1 MSTAGATALMS
12 PPSVSHT
19 TYIGVIWAFVALSGI
34 TLACRLVS
42 RFKGPQR
49 LFLDDGLVIFPW
61 VLSLVTAAV
70 WQWAAWDMYYIMNV
84 QAGLA
89 IFAPDRYLPSLRNWL
104 NASLIAEL
112 FFYTALFSI
121 KLSFLC
127 FFRRLGNKIK
137 YFRYIWWGV
146 LFVTVSSYLASVG
159 NVDYKCLV
167 GTIEQI
173 TVVCQTKHEIN
184 FTTATLKAN
193 AALDIMTDFMI
204 MLLPTL
210 LVWNTQIR
218 WSKKLALIGLFS
230 LSIITIIIAIVRA
243 VMVDSERRPDG
254 NPDVTWLWFGSAV
267 EPSVA
272 IMVQYRP

>member
-1 MSTAGATALMS
+1 MSTVGAMELMP
-12 PPSVSHT
+12 PPSVSYT
-19 TYIGVIWAFVALSGI
+19 AYLGAIWALVALSGI

-42 RFKGPQR
+42 RFQGPHR
-49 LFLDDGLVIFPW
+49 LFLDDGLVVFPW
-61 VLSLVTAAV
+61 LLSLVTAAV
-70 WQWAAWDMYYIMNV
+70 WQWAARDMYYIMNV

-89 IFAPDRYLPSLRNWL
+89 IFAPDKYLPSLRNWL

-121 KLSFLC
+121 KLSFLF

-137 YFRYIWWGV
+137 HFRYIWWGV
-146 LFVTVSSYLASVG
+146 LFVTVSCYLASVG

-193 AALDIMTDFMI
+193 AALDIVTDFMSLSTPYPLPQDPATHAAPMKNI
-204 MLLPTL
+204 LLT
-210 LVWNTQIR
+210 TYH
-218 WSKKLALIGLFS
+218 LFS
-230 LSIITIIIAIVRA
+230 HASPYDPRVEYADEMVKEIGTHRSLLSVYHHNHHCNR
-243 VMVDSERRPDG
+243 
-254 NPDVTWLWFGSAV
+254 
-267 EPSVA
+267 
-272 IMVQYRP
+272 